1 MMPAGKSWSLPSSRG
16 LSAIIQEIVAR
27 ERRALGRQDSVP
39 SRRSR
44 LLGSRDDPRASSRA
58 QDGVADVL
66 WKEPNCHASQ
76 VMDGRSRLDRSHL
89 DPDRTGIVRPVARSG
104 AGAKPAKGAKN
115 RRKSPRPE
123 SPKDEPKSDSQPEKR
138 KGSGSHFPTIQLNLV
153 IAGLGTEGCDVEV
166 KPANAGCKF
175 RPSSGEHVASDGQ
188 ATIKLRDVELRG
200 ADKTCTMA
208 ITVREPGQ
216 PPQTIYRGFR
226 PGSSKSG
233 AVPSFTCFVS
243 STLAGAD
250 AKTTR
255 K

>member
-1 MMPAGKSWSLPSSRG
+1 
-16 LSAIIQEIVAR
+16 
-27 ERRALGRQDSVP
+27 
-39 SRRSR
+39 
-44 LLGSRDDPRASSRA
+44 
-58 QDGVADVL
+58 
-66 WKEPNCHASQ
+66 
-76 VMDGRSRLDRSHL
+76 MDGRSRLDRSHL
-89 DPDRTGIVRPVARSG
+89 DPDRAGTVRPVARPG
-104 AGAKPAKGAKN
+104 AGAEPVERGEETTGKARGRVSEGQP
-115 RRKSPRPE
+115 
-123 SPKDEPKSDSQPEKR
+123 PKSGSQPEKR
-138 KGSGSHFPTIQLNLV
+138 KGSESHFPTIQLNLV

-175 RPSSGEHVASDGQ
+175 RPSSGEHVASDGR

-216 PPQTIYRGFR
+216 PPHTIYRGFR

-243 STLAGAD
+243 SRLAGAD

>member
-1 MMPAGKSWSLPSSRG
+1 MRARSWMAALALIGATSILIGRG
-16 LSAIIQEIVAR
+16 LSAQSPGPGQE
-27 ERRALGRQDSVP
+27 SSP
-39 SRRSR
+39 S
-44 LLGSRDDPRASSRA
+44 
-58 QDGVADVL
+58 
-66 WKEPNCHASQ
+66 KEAKKPQ
-76 VMDGRSRLDRSHL
+76 E
-89 DPDRTGIVRPVARSG
+89 
-104 AGAKPAKGAKN
+104 KPAAGPPN
-115 RRKSPRPE
+115 
-123 SPKDEPKSDSQPEKR
+123 DTPKSGSQPEKR
-138 KGSGSHFPTIQLNLV
+138 KGSESHFPTIQLNLV
-153 IAGLGTEGCDVEV
+153 VAGLGTEGCDVDV

-175 RPSSGEHVASDGQ
+175 RPSSGEHVSSDGR

-216 PPQTIYRGFR
+216 PPHTIYRGFR

-243 STLAGAD
+243 SRLAGAD